1 MKKRNCNNRILGVL
15 SAFEIDNK
23 SLIALDKKWND
34 FFIGDNLIFE
44 VRIDKNEHFV
54 LVGPQV
60 KLQPTKRNLHY
71 SKEVPMNENNL

>member
-1 MKKRNCNNRILGVL
+1 MKKRNCKNRILGIL

-23 SLIALDKKWND
+23 YLIAFDKKWND

-44 VRIDKNEHFV
+44 VRIDKNKNFV

-60 KLQPTKRNLHY
+60 RLQPTEQSPRF
-71 SKEVPMNENNL
+71 KEVSNNKNI